1 MTVVNRE
8 DSLHDECYKC
18 SSMNVVSAKTLFYSK
33 VFVISRLTVISA
45 NQQIATN
52 VQRKTTLVLLM
63 KSVLTRLDLT
73 IALVPQGTPERL
85 EIV

>member
-8 DSLHDECYKC
+8 GSWHDECYKF
-18 SSMNVVSAKTLFYSK
+18 SSVNVVSVKTIFYSK

-52 VQRKTTLVLLM
+52 VRRKTTLVLLM
-63 KSVLTRLDLT
+63 KSV
-73 IALVPQGTPERL
+73 
-85 EIV
+85 